1 MVRTIVYDSPEIRTE
16 YAEAARV
23 QGASAFNLKAHRTV
37 QNQIRQRADERQAA
51 GGASR
56 PARKADD
63 LQTKLVKYVPAE
75 VVTVSAGGFAAFNPA
90 GNWIWF
96 GLALGAVANV
106 LYLFVAAFQSTE
118 KVALPRWYFYVL
130 SVAAFVVWA
139 IATISPIQGV
149 MHLTAEK
156 ASFILVA
163 GAFGIPLLDS
173 FFGVVDLLARGSKYK
188 AARAE
193 S

>member
-1 MVRTIVYDSPEIRTE
+1 MVRTVVYDSPEVRAE

-23 QGASAFNLKAHRTV
+23 QGASVFNLKAHRSV
-37 QNQIRQRADERQAA
+37 QNQIRQRVAEQQAA
-51 GGASR
+51 GTS
-56 PARKADD
+56 PPQQKADD

-75 VVTVSAGGFAAFNPA
+75 VVTVTAGGFAAFNPT

-96 GLALGAVANV
+96 GLGLGALANV
-106 LYLFVAAFQSTE
+106 LYLFVSAFQSTE
-118 KVALPRWYFYVL
+118 KVPLPRWYFYVL
-130 SVAAFVVWA
+130 SVVAFGVWA
-139 IATISPIQGV
+139 IATVSPIQGA

-173 FFGVVDLLARGSKYK
+173 FFGVIDLLARGSSHKV
-188 AARAE
+188 ARAAH
-193 S
+193 